1 MVHRLFIA
9 LSLLMLLLGQRQAI
23 PAKAYSADRFDAYI
37 AVRGDGSLVVTE
49 TTTFRFVGGPFT
61 FVFRYVPTDKTDG
74 ISILSASMDDQA
86 MQQGTGAGQVEIAY
100 GNPVKVMWHFAPV
113 SDQTHTFVLTYR
125 VLGVFQ
131 KASDADVLNWEAL
144 PTNYDYAIRS
154 STITVS
160 YPDRAILLGTPEV
173 VRGSAQVTT
182 SPGKVVF
189 SAHNLKPNSPL
200 EIGLKFRA
208 GSVITTAPHWQ
219 QLQEQAIA
227 LIPPYLIGGTA
238 IFLIGSLGLIWY
250 YRRYRRRS
258 SFTEL
263 DTAPVT
269 SPPGDLPP
277 AIAGALLSRTPTW
290 NNALAALFDL
300 ARRGVLSISQSDE
313 PRKWYKARTE
323 FLIEMQ
329 SQPSN
334 LRPHELGLLALLFG
348 TKQGMQTSTS
358 VSNISRSY
366 SSRYKRFT
374 GPLKQEMTAMGL
386 YDIQRQHVR
395 RQFGMISILLLI
407 LSSIGVILGLLFGIP
422 GAWPIVFLPLGVM
435 AVSGTAFV
443 LWSIFS
449 TLSDEGLQASVRWK
463 AFSRYLHDITNSKE
477 PDISAETFELY
488 LSYAASFGLA
498 EKWVKYFQKQG
509 MAVVPPWFHSLA
521 TAGADNL
528 SYFVTM
534 IVVTHAVGGYHG
546 AGAGG
551 GGGAA
556 GGGSSGAG

>member
-1 MVHRLFIA
+1 MIHRLIVA
-9 LSLLMLLLGQRQAI
+9 LSLVMLLLAQRQAV
-23 PAKAYSADRFDAYI
+23 PAKEYSADRFDASI
-37 AVRGDGSLVVTE
+37 AVQGDGSLIVTE

-61 FVFRYVPTDKTDG
+61 FVFRNVPTDKTDG

-100 GNPVKVMWHFAPV
+100 GNPVKVTWHFAPV
-113 SDQTHTFVLTYR
+113 SDQTHTFVLTYK

-131 KASDADVLNWEAL
+131 KESDADVLNWEAL

-154 STITVS
+154 STISVS
-160 YPDRAILLGTPEV
+160 YPDRAI
-173 VRGSAQVTT
+173 
-182 SPGKVVF
+182 
-189 SAHNLKPNSPL
+189 
-200 EIGLKFRA
+200 
-208 GSVITTAPHWQ
+208 
-219 QLQEQAIA
+219 
-227 LIPPYLIGGTA
+227 PPYLIGGMA

-250 YRRYRRRS
+250 YRRYRRRL
-258 SFTEL
+258 SFAA
-263 DTAPVT
+263 TATDRLT
-269 SPPGDLPP
+269 SPPGELPP
-277 AIAGALLSRTPTW
+277 AMAGALLSNTPTW

-300 ARRGVLSISQSDE
+300 ARRGVLSISQSSE
-313 PRKWYKARTE
+313 PKKWYKARTE

-329 SQPSN
+329 SQPPD
-334 LRPHELGLLALLFG
+334 LHPHELGLLALLFE

-366 SSRYKRFT
+366 TSRYKRFT

-386 YDIQRQHVR
+386 YDIQREHVR
-395 RQFGMISILLLI
+395 RRFGMISILLLI
-407 LSSIGVILGLLFGIP
+407 MSCIGVILGLLFGIP

-435 AVSGTAFV
+435 AVSATASV
-443 LWSIFS
+443 LWLMFS

-463 AFSRYLHDITNSKE
+463 AFSRYLRDITDSKE
-477 PDISAETFELY
+477 PDIPAETFERY

-498 EKWVKYFQKQG
+498 ERWVKYFQEQG

-521 TAGADNL
+521 TAGADDL

-534 IVVTHAVGGYHG
+534 IVVTKAVAGSH
-546 AGAGG
+546 GAGG

>member
-1 MVHRLFIA
+1 MIHRLIVA
-9 LSLLMLLLGQRQAI
+9 LSLVMLLLAQRQAV
-23 PAKAYSADRFDAYI
+23 PAKEYSADRFDASI
-37 AVRGDGSLVVTE
+37 AVQGDGSLIVTE

-61 FVFRYVPTDKTDG
+61 FVFRNVPTDKTDG

-100 GNPVKVMWHFAPV
+100 GNPVKVTWHFAPV
-113 SDQTHTFVLTYR
+113 SDQTHTFVLTYK

-131 KASDADVLNWEAL
+131 KESDADVLNWEAL

-154 STITVS
+154 STISVS
-160 YPDRAILLGTPEV
+160 YPDRAILPGTPEV

-189 SAHNLKPNSPL
+189 SAHDIKPNSPL
-200 EIGLKFRA
+200 EIGLRFRA

-227 LIPPYLIGGTA
+227 LIPPYLIGGMA

-250 YRRYRRRS
+250 YRRYRRRL
-258 SFTEL
+258 SFAA
-263 DTAPVT
+263 TATDRLT
-269 SPPGDLPP
+269 SPPGELPP
-277 AIAGALLSRTPTW
+277 SMAGALLSNTPTW

-300 ARRGVLSISQSDE
+300 ARRGVLSISQSSE
-313 PRKWYKARTE
+313 PKKWYKARTE

-329 SQPSN
+329 SQPPD
-334 LRPHELGLLALLFG
+334 LHPHELGLLALLFE

-366 SSRYKRFT
+366 TSRYKRFT

-386 YDIQRQHVR
+386 YDIQREHVR
-395 RQFGMISILLLI
+395 RRFGMISILLLI
-407 LSSIGVILGLLFGIP
+407 MSCIGVILGLLFGIP

-435 AVSGTAFV
+435 AVSATASV
-443 LWSIFS
+443 LWLMFS

-463 AFSRYLHDITNSKE
+463 AFSRYLRDITDSKE
-477 PDISAETFELY
+477 PDIPAETFERY

-498 EKWVKYFQKQG
+498 ERWVKYFQEQG

-521 TAGADNL
+521 TAGADDL

-534 IVVTHAVGGYHG
+534 IVVTKAVAGSH
-546 AGAGG
+546 GAGG